1 MCVLKLL
8 TPACLSGLNESKK
21 NLMFYMEKEFKNF
34 VAAQINRNK
43 V

>member
-1 MCVLKLL
+1 MCVLKTFTL
-8 TPACLSGLNESKK
+8 ACLSGLNESKK
-21 NLMFYMEKEFKNF
+21 NLMFYMGKQFKNF

>member
-1 MCVLKLL
+1 MCVLKTF

-21 NLMFYMEKEFKNF
+21 NLTFYMEKQFKNF
-34 VAAQINRNK
+34 VAVQINRNN

>member
-21 NLMFYMEKEFKNF
+21 NLMFYIKKEFKNF
-34 VAAQINRNK
+34 VAAQINRNN